1 MYKVFCG
8 KCKYFAYQHVGDD
21 IAYFCKKVS
30 SKDGLSL
37 FVYNKNNDCKYFKQK
52 QKQKWWKKL
61 LHIK

>member
-37 FVYNKNNDCKYFKQK
+37 FVYNKNNDCKYFK
-52 QKQKWWKKL
+52 KK
-61 LHIK
+61 